1 MADVEVTETMA
12 ADPATVYGLVSDVTR
27 MGRWSPET
35 TSCRWLD
42 GADGPQVGA
51 RFRGTNRHRLLRWST
66 TCTVTAAEPGR
77 RFAFDVDFGG
87 VPISTWAYDL
97 VPTRTGCEVTE
108 SWSDRRPQ
116 WMRVGSVPVMG
127 IADRAG
133 HNRRGMQATLAALR
147 TAAEAIP
154 G

>member
-1 MADVEVTETMA
+1 M
-12 ADPATVYGLVSDVTR
+12 
-27 MGRWSPET
+27 
-35 TSCRWLD
+35 SCRWLD
-42 GADGPQVGA
+42 GADGPVVGA

-108 SWSDRRPQ
+108 SWSDRRPH

-147 TAAEAIP
+147 AAAEATP
-154 G
+154 GRPG